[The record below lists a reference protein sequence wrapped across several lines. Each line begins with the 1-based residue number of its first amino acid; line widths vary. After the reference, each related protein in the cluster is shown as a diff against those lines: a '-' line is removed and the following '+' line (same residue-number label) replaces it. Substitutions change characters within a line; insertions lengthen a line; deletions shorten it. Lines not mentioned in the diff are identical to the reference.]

1 MWIYNKAGASTV
13 YVTEV
18 RGVLADGSTVTPP
31 VVDTPEV
38 EEDTKIAIVSSPLLS
53 VTGTTEEA
61 VPTGFT
67 MVSKS
72 ASFTG
77 TLHTGTYGNKQ
88 VVAAYTDIYF
98 AIKVTGDGTLRIN
111 GTSGFNGEWIYFHY
125 KHNDGTSWQLSAT
138 KEDGTVVR
146 AVALNAP
153 NKGGNYPE
161 NAISTL
167 IYNAGC
173 DVDVYSASGNC
184 AVYSTE
190 VLGEGCT
197 FESGIADNTM
207 KVVTAPYRSD
217 RVASTTEVS
226 VPKGYSTV
234 NKYTGSWNSDTYV
247 HSGMMGDKTNLSD
260 CTDLYFAMRVENGT
274 IVIGN
279 ETYDEKGFL
288 HGWVYFHY
296 YRESLDT
303 NTWSLYAKSYDGTF
317 EKTIT
322 GIDATA
328 GSETY
333 PLNAIST
340 LMYKGS
346 SNVCV
351 SAHKAAGATANV
363 YVTEVLG
370 VAPVEGDRMIWAAA
384 DGAAPI
390 HGDLPVNYPMGFAA
404 LYEKTDFKRGGLAA
418 MDLSS
423 VTSTTL
429 RFKMLS
435 SHLLYVD
442 KAYTDFADAK
452 TIVIKE
458 TVENSNMYLVTLTK
472 TEQGWHVVM
481 DCTLS
486 YSLDNSTWN
495 NGGKFEFD
503 STEQSLSRI
512 FKMISTASSQNVTLY
527 VTEVRGEHTVCSA
540 SKYTY
545 LGNGTHKAECVCG
558 AVMIESEAC
567 SGGVAT
573 CTDGATCA
581 MCKGMYKAAL
591 GHDKVWTDNV
601 LSCQR
606 DGCKI
611 VLGTV
616 ETNLAKQNVALYT
629 DAAAINATQSVGA
642 TIDLSGATELS
653 ISDIQNVT
661 LGGVSYSVANFADN
675 KVTINVLPQ
684 DVFGEYT
691 FTATITVEGKDFE
704 ISAPVLVVTN
714 AVTSQTG
721 LLAMKDVLRGENG
734 MNGDG
739 YYLLNNHVELTYN
752 SAYVYA
758 FGTKTL
764 PFVGTFDGNGY
775 AIKYFKTAPYP
786 SSEEED
792 VTYKQYV
799 EASLFGVMDGTVK
812 NVAMTNVVIGG
823 MTNISH
829 SGNGLF
835 ENVYLEVSEY
845 NSGGSYCEPFF
856 ARAAATKTQGTL
868 KNVVVKMKDLYNT
881 NAWAIYQRYLNG
893 ENVNVEI
900 FPAAVGDS
908 FIADNVAL
916 YGYDSSLKDYE
927 RRYEDGTLCTPAGRG
942 GVYSQGNS
950 VISHDGKEF
959 GIYVEYVAGGNNG
972 GLFGVSLLDNNIWT
986 VVNDE
991 PIFKSLVG
999 ADEGTSPEDYLP
1011 EQNEE
1016 DVTNNYVAL
1025 NGDTQYLIAW
1035 NDNAVGSSTAATIVN
1050 DVMYSATGVNLMA
1063 AKADPVN
1070 EWKKQIIIGSFE
1082 EYSSYVTGSSS
1093 WTLANDRV
1101 NYGVYLENRTIYILS
1116 DGEDG
1121 FALAA
1126 QELCRKLFGWK
1137 QLSPS
1142 QVVMNNTQTVELPA
1156 EMSYTTSI
1164 SFSQRQT
1171 GTHLTD
1177 SLEMNFNCNT
1187 HPYTLFA
1194 TEMHNIKEFFDKTDS
1209 TWKKY
1214 YTTTSSTGH
1223 RNENGTAND
1232 PGKNICFLGYN
1243 GSSWDFNAIVNHAVE
1258 QLVAR
1263 AKELP
1268 DAKVFNLMIEDS
1280 FDYCNCSR
1288 CAQFTNKSVTAVL
1301 FMNEVAKKLQN
1312 NAELGGRTIGIEF
1325 FAYASF
1331 EKAPVVTTT
1340 EINYIKN
1347 TLGLTANTQTITY
1360 KAGSDYTVADAISA
1374 GLIGAETETVLKS
1387 EDNLR
1392 LWWTSQKANHAYAL
1406 KHRAN
1411 AHMYYGL
1418 QGWLG
1423 SVSAANVD
1431 VYMYQSY
1438 FQDYL
1443 MPLNT
1448 WEYQIAWYRELN
1460 ELGVNGYMFNL
1471 GQYETENA
1479 PETQTG
1485 FMSFKTYIDSRALSD
1500 TTVSYET
1507 IKDEFFATDGYFGA
1521 AGPKMKEFFNS
1532 LESVLNSKKQADGL
1546 AISEY
1551 LVSKKNATTDL
1562 KIRQLYFNG
1571 FFGPSYSSLMIDYE
1585 NGANNFYKLYNDDQL
1600 KQWYTYCTE
1609 ALALVEGD
1617 ALYEKRIKA
1626 EAIFPYY
1633 MLLLQNSNPDY
1644 NYWDAEW
1651 TFTEYGNGYTFQGLA
1666 DLINAV
1672 GTTCQREHYTFEQ
1685 TGKGI
1690 AWQHGTYELN
1700 LFARWGLTY
1709 NPQA

>member
-1 MWIYNKAGASTV
+1 M
-13 YVTEV
+13 
-18 RGVLADGSTVTPP
+18 
-31 VVDTPEV
+31 
-38 EEDTKIAIVSSPLLS
+38 
-53 VTGTTEEA
+53 
-61 VPTGFT
+61 
-67 MVSKS
+67 
-72 ASFTG
+72 
-77 TLHTGTYGNKQ
+77 
-88 VVAAYTDIYF
+88 
-98 AIKVTGDGTLRIN
+98 
-111 GTSGFNGEWIYFHY
+111 
-125 KHNDGTSWQLSAT
+125 
-138 KEDGTVVR
+138 
-146 AVALNAP
+146 
-153 NKGGNYPE
+153 
-161 NAISTL
+161 
-167 IYNAGC
+167 
-173 DVDVYSASGNC
+173 
-184 AVYSTE
+184 
-190 VLGEGCT
+190 
-197 FESGIADNTM
+197 
-207 KVVTAPYRSD
+207 
-217 RVASTTEVS
+217 
-226 VPKGYSTV
+226 
-234 NKYTGSWNSDTYV
+234 
-247 HSGMMGDKTNLSD
+247 
-260 CTDLYFAMRVENGT
+260 
-274 IVIGN
+274 
-279 ETYDEKGFL
+279 
-288 HGWVYFHY
+288 
-296 YRESLDT
+296 
-303 NTWSLYAKSYDGTF
+303 
-317 EKTIT
+317 
-322 GIDATA
+322 
-328 GSETY
+328 
-333 PLNAIST
+333 
-340 LMYKGS
+340 
-346 SNVCV
+346 
-351 SAHKAAGATANV
+351 
-363 YVTEVLG
+363 
-370 VAPVEGDRMIWAAA
+370 
-384 DGAAPI
+384 
-390 HGDLPVNYPMGFAA
+390 
-404 LYEKTDFKRGGLAA
+404 
-418 MDLSS
+418 
-423 VTSTTL
+423 
-429 RFKMLS
+429 
-435 SHLLYVD
+435 
-442 KAYTDFADAK
+442 
-452 TIVIKE
+452 
-458 TVENSNMYLVTLTK
+458 
-472 TEQGWHVVM
+472 
-481 DCTLS
+481 
-486 YSLDNSTWN
+486 
-495 NGGKFEFD
+495 
-503 STEQSLSRI
+503 
-512 FKMISTASSQNVTLY
+512 
-527 VTEVRGEHTVCSA
+527 
-540 SKYTY
+540 
-545 LGNGTHKAECVCG
+545 
-558 AVMIESEAC
+558 
-567 SGGVAT
+567 
-573 CTDGATCA
+573 
-581 MCKGMYKAAL
+581 
-591 GHDKVWTDNV
+591 
-601 LSCQR
+601 
-606 DGCKI
+606 
-611 VLGTV
+611 
-616 ETNLAKQNVALYT
+616 
-629 DAAAINATQSVGA
+629 
-642 TIDLSGATELS
+642 
-653 ISDIQNVT
+653 
-661 LGGVSYSVANFADN
+661 
-675 KVTINVLPQ
+675 
-684 DVFGEYT
+684 
-691 FTATITVEGKDFE
+691 
-704 ISAPVLVVTN
+704 
-714 AVTSQTG
+714 
-721 LLAMKDVLRGENG
+721 
-734 MNGDG
+734 
-739 YYLLNNHVELTYN
+739 
-752 SAYVYA
+752 YA